1 MPSSS
6 PSSTLRS
13 LKDRYGMLIWVLIL
27 CVILVGAGTA
37 IIIYRMVKASKAKSE
52 QAAASAAPAAAS
64 KPKDSFENK
73 GDTKASAEED
83 EEEVP
88 PTTEK
93 FKASQKK
100 TRELV
105 YLHEPSCPFCV
116 KFTPVWNE
124 FASQY
129 SGPLTLR
136 KYTASSEEGQQY
148 TTAGVP
154 AVYLVVD
161 GRQEKP
167 FNESRS
173 VDNLLRFAKENE
185 A

>member
-6 PSSTLRS
+6 PSSMLRS

-37 IIIYRMVKASKAKSE
+37 IIIYRMVKTSKTKSE
-52 QAAASAAPAAAS
+52 QASAPAAS
-64 KPKDSFENK
+64 KPKDAFENK
-73 GDTKASAEED
+73 QQGGTTAPVEEKENVSAEQ
-83 EEEVP
+83 
-88 PTTEK
+88 
-93 FKASQKK
+93 FKSAPKQ

-129 SGPLTLR
+129 SGPLKLS
-136 KYTASSEEGQQY
+136 KYTASSAEGQQY

-161 GRQEKP
+161 GRQDKP

-173 VDNLLRFAKENE
+173 VDNLIRFAKENE